1 METVHNELPITP
13 PTSVDELQRALAYY
27 QRRVDELGGANVQA
41 DAVISAV
48 KSDLRVKND
57 GFNLLAEL
65 QESID
70 AQMPIEEMI
79 DKTLV
84 GINLRLRM
92 DRSLFLVRA
101 TNGGHFVPRFGLGF
115 DANLTQRFPT
125 LLFDFSTVLT
135 GKDSYLLVN
144 KATAITPLI
153 EHVREHLE
161 SPFFVALPVVIG
173 REMVGVLLAG
183 RYKEIKPFA
192 PPVSQSEATIMR
204 AIAGLV
210 SVSWANANHFLILDQ
225 QVQQRTSELQNSLTE
240 LRRTQTQLI
249 QQEKMASL
257 GELMAGIA
265 HELQN
270 PLNFVNNFSEL
281 STELLTEIQ
290 EAQEAGH
297 LEEATMLA
305 TDLAQNLSKIH
316 QYGQRAAGIVHGML
330 KHSRTSTG
338 QRRAIDLNPLVDE
351 TLRLAYHSLQ
361 TKHRSFSAV
370 LKAELA
376 PNLGAVVVV
385 PQDISRVL
393 VNLFANAFYAVHQRQ
408 QSGEQG
414 YVPTV
419 RVLTT
424 QVGNEVVVQVHDNG
438 PGIAEAVKA
447 KIFQPFFTTKPP
459 GEGTGLGLSLSYDIV
474 TQGHGG
480 VLTVESQQGE
490 GATFCLVLPMAP
502 SGAVE

>member
-1 METVHNELPITP
+1 METMSNKLNSSL
-13 PTSVDELQRALAYY
+13 PTSMEELQRALAYY

-57 GFNLLAEL
+57 GFDLLAEL

-92 DRSLFLVRA
+92 DRSLFLAR
-101 TNGGHFVPRFGLGF
+101 TTEGNHFVPRFGLGF
-115 DANLTQRFPT
+115 DAALRQRFPT
-125 LLFDFSTVLT
+125 LAFDFSTVLMS
-135 GKDSYLLVN
+135 KDSFLLVN
-144 KATAITPLI
+144 KATTSTPL
-153 EHVREHLE
+153 VEHLRE
-161 SPFFVALPVVIG
+161 QLETPYFVALPVVIG

-204 AIAGLV
+204 AVAGLV
-210 SVSWANANHFLILDQ
+210 AVSWANANHFIILEQ
-225 QVQQRTSELQNSLTE
+225 QVQQRTSELQNSLSE

-270 PLNFVNNFSEL
+270 PLNFVTNFSEL

-290 EAQEAGH
+290 EAQEAGN
-297 LEEATMLA
+297 LDEATGLT
-305 TDLAQNLSKIH
+305 TDLAQNLSKIYL
-316 QYGQRAAGIVHGML
+316 YGQRAASIVHGML
-330 KHSRTSTG
+330 KHSRSSTG
-338 QRRAIDLNPLVDE
+338 ERRAIDLNLLVDE
-351 TLRLAYHSLQ
+351 TLRLAYRSLQ

-370 LKAELA
+370 LETALA
-376 PNLGAVVVV
+376 ADLGTVVVV

-408 QSGEQG
+408 QSGETD

-419 RVLTT
+419 RVLTA
-424 QVGNEVVVQVHDNG
+424 QVGSEVVVQVYDNG
-438 PGIAEAVKA
+438 PGITEAVKA

-480 VLTVESQQGE
+480 VLTVESHDGA
-490 GATFCLVLPMAP
+490 GATFRLALPMAP
-502 SGAVE
+502 SSHR